1 MNVAFLKNYY
11 QNKQISL
18 KAQIKRLIVIF
29 FLKLCFQ
36 KADFK
41 IAIFL
46 LKEIHAFQISWIYV
60 IHFFKDNAFCLY
72 YYLLR
77 QYVDN

>member
-1 MNVAFLKNYY
+1 M
-11 QNKQISL
+11 
-18 KAQIKRLIVIF
+18 
-29 FLKLCFQ
+29 
-36 KADFK
+36 ADFK

>member
-1 MNVAFLKNYY
+1 M
-11 QNKQISL
+11 
-18 KAQIKRLIVIF
+18 
-29 FLKLCFQ
+29 
-36 KADFK
+36 ADFK

-46 LKEIHAFQISWIYV
+46 SKEIHTFQISWIYV
-60 IHFFKDNAFCLY
+60 IHFFKDNAFFLY